1 MPAFSAISQP
11 HIWAADIRDAYFLND
26 IINLYTIYMYRILAI
41 NPGSTST
48 KIAVYDDDQPILTT
62 SLGHKPEDLA
72 RFATVPD
79 QFEWRKDLIEET
91 LAKHDIDI
99 KSINAVIGR
108 GGVSKPVE
116 SGVYEVNDDMAHD
129 LIYARVQH
137 ASNLGG
143 LIAREIAREIGVKAY
158 IADPVVV
165 DEMIPY
171 ARISGV
177 PELPRESVFHA
188 LNQKAIARLFAK
200 ENGTP
205 YEELNLIV
213 CHLGGGITASA
224 HRRGRVMDTTNALDG
239 CGPFSP
245 ERSGSLPPGPLIKLC
260 FSGKYTEDQLH
271 RLVHGGGGLMAHLG
285 TTSVPEVLERIDN
298 GDLHAMLVLRAM
310 CYTVAKA
317 IGTMTI
323 ALKGDVDAILITGG
337 MAHSK
342 RITDFIA
349 EHVDFIAPI
358 YVYPGE
364 NELKSLAE
372 NALAVLRGERQA
384 KLYVS
389 EDNEDPV
396 NINDTSRPSK
406 LREWLH
412 AAITPKNIRANA
424 TMTAVRQY
432 LRKFNISRP
441 KFRFG
446 QRDRD

>member
-62 SLGHKPEDLA
+62 SLGHKPEELA

-200 ENGTP
+200 EM
-205 YEELNLIV
+205 V
-213 CHLGGGITASA
+213 
-224 HRRGRVMDTTNALDG
+224 
-239 CGPFSP
+239 
-245 ERSGSLPPGPLIKLC
+245 
-260 FSGKYTEDQLH
+260 LH
-271 RLVHGGGGLMAHLG
+271 
-285 TTSVPEVLERIDN
+285 T
-298 GDLHAMLVLRAM
+298 
-310 CYTVAKA
+310 
-317 IGTMTI
+317 
-323 ALKGDVDAILITGG
+323 
-337 MAHSK
+337 
-342 RITDFIA
+342 
-349 EHVDFIAPI
+349 
-358 YVYPGE
+358 
-364 NELKSLAE
+364 KS
-372 NALAVLRGERQA
+372 
-384 KLYVS
+384 
-389 EDNEDPV
+389 
-396 NINDTSRPSK
+396 
-406 LREWLH
+406 
-412 AAITPKNIRANA
+412 
-424 TMTAVRQY
+424 
-432 LRKFNISRP
+432 
-441 KFRFG
+441 
-446 QRDRD
+446 